1 MGDVLNYVDM
11 EKQKMDVFFIK
22 VFRIVRGFFLKGCI
36 CIKCRQC
43 DILVLYIILVDIE
56 CV

>member
-22 VFRIVRGFFLKGCI
+22 VFRIVRGFFK
-36 CIKCRQC
+36 RM
-43 DILVLYIILVDIE
+43 YMY
-56 CV
+56 

>member
-22 VFRIVRGFFLKGCI
+22 VFRIVGGFF
-36 CIKCRQC
+36 
-43 DILVLYIILVDIE
+43 
-56 CV
+56 